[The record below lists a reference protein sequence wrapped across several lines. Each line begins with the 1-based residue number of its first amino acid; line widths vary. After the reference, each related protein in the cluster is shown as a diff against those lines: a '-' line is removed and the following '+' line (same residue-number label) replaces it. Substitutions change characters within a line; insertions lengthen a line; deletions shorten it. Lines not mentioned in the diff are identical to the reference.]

1 MFIEAIE
8 KLKETKDR
16 LTTEFVENRIEY
28 KAEIKKINTAIRK
41 FQQGYEVLGNTPL
54 ETSRKRGIADEIEK
68 ILVSG
73 PKHINEI
80 LEELTNRGFSP
91 KYQSVSA
98 ILQVHAKAKRKFVK
112 ILPATYALIPLN
124 IEITKVSI
132 EQNGDDRI
140 LLDEILTNDEFDF

>member
-8 KLKETKDR
+8 KLKETKER

-28 KAEIKKINTAIRK
+28 KAEIKKIDTAIKK
-41 FQQGYEVLGNTPL
+41 FQQGYEALGDNSL
-54 ETSRKRGIADEIEK
+54 EHSPKRGIANEIEK
-68 ILVSG
+68 ILVGG

-80 LEELTNRGFSP
+80 LEELRNRGFLT

-98 ILQVHAKAKRKFVK
+98 VLQIHAKAGRKFVK

-124 IEITKVSI
+124 VEITKVTT
-132 EQNGDDRI
+132 EQNGEDRT